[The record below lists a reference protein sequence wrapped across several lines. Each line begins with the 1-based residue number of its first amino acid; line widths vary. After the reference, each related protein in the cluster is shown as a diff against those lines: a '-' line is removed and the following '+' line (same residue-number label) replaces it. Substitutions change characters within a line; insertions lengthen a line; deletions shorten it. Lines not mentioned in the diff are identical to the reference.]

1 MKEAR
6 AASPQ
11 RCSSN
16 ANSLRGQNSAGF
28 PEIRATSKGIFCDDI
43 SEFELTCPARQSR
56 LCGSGCSRSCRPDLG
71 GSGCRVHGRTIQIRD
86 SYCGSPWRQLQ
97 LDKVGK
103 SRSFIFPVISDLRR
117 LIRPSLPLPFP
128 VNPLHLLGKY
138 EPAGRRFFE
147 CALYPRILCSRRAL
161 FGLGRSLSVH
171 IRTQRHTGRTPGK
184 TARFLKCTEPRAS
197 RRVDQLVV
205 TPPLTRGRPCPDPL
219 VVGGPTAKSG
229 APGPSSSHAG
239 QGAPTHP
246 TATTENR
253 ND

>member
-1 MKEAR
+1 VRPPKGSFATTFLSSSSHAQPGSLVSVAQAALVRAGPTSADRDAAFTVERFKFVTPIAEA
-6 AASPQ
+6 
-11 RCSSN
+11 
-16 ANSLRGQNSAGF
+16 
-28 PEIRATSKGIFCDDI
+28 
-43 SEFELTCPARQSR
+43 
-56 LCGSGCSRSCRPDLG
+56 
-71 GSGCRVHGRTIQIRD
+71 
-86 SYCGSPWRQLQ
+86 PWRQLQ

-103 SRSFIFPVISDLRR
+103 SRSFICPVISDLRR

-205 TPPLTRGRPCPDPL
+205 TPPLTRGRPCPDPS